1 MALNKGN
8 YSVSEIEYIK
18 RSRNEGKTFKKI
30 AKGLNRS
37 EIGVYQKFK
46 KLGITTPQVVHVDTK
61 ELNSVTLN
69 VKGVEIT
76 MVFK

>member
-1 MALNKGN
+1 MALNRGN

-18 RSRNEGKTFKKI
+18 RSRNEGRTFKQI

-46 KLGITTPQVVHVDTK
+46 KLATNEPQVVHVDTK
-61 ELNSVTLN
+61 ELNSLTLN